1 MPNVASFKKAEIS
14 NPWESARLGGRS
26 IFRGSVLIYDLDQF
40 CNCLCSRK
48 WSKRKA
54 NESGSYLLTM
64 KKLRREP
71 DKKKGKSE
79 RVRKSEKGLRA
90 DTRTETTRKVAAE
103 AGERKKTNSA

>member
-71 DKKKGKSE
+71 VSQLLDPS
-79 RVRKSEKGLRA
+79 
-90 DTRTETTRKVAAE
+90 
-103 AGERKKTNSA
+103 